1 MAANLLGTTGNW
13 GIPQDEPG
21 VIIYDLGFDYSIQ
34 DKPVLDRSGEIQ
46 GLSLYQALCELKLSG
61 LVAKE
66 SPFASKLG
74 TALALTNTMPD
85 HLPSAGGTTVITNI
99 SRSLNNED
107 FEKIDITARHYPFL
121 AAA

>member
-1 MAANLLGTTGNW
+1 MAATPLGTTGNW
-13 GIPQDEPG
+13 GIPQAEAG

-34 DKPVLDRSGEIQ
+34 DKPVLDPSGEIQ
-46 GLSLYQALCELKLSG
+46 GLVLYQPLCELKLSG

-74 TALALTNTMPD
+74 TVLAIANAMPS
-85 HLPSAGGTTVITNI
+85 HLPSDGGTTVITNI
-99 SRSLNNED
+99 SRNLNNED
-107 FEKIDITARHYPFL
+107 FEKIDITARHYPSV